1 MPISDFYQI
10 NYDYHDVK
18 IKTSVVCIYNT
29 IAKRKE
35 QIQQKNLFYR
45 HTILT
50 LQIKFVL
57 FQILL
62 FFLSKKPCALYIVQ
76 TDARKIQD
84 FNVKTVMNQVFFLV

>member
-1 MPISDFYQI
+1 MWQMPISDFYQI

-62 FFLSKKPCALYIVQ
+62 FF
-76 TDARKIQD
+76 
-84 FNVKTVMNQVFFLV
+84 